1 MKHLVSERQSRILQ
15 AVIKEYIE
23 EIRPV
28 SSETLARKYRL
39 EISPATIRNEFA
51 ELTAK
56 GYLEKPHTSAGRKP
70 TNRGYRYYVDTKILS
85 KKYSRTAALEHVKYD
100 IFEFAEMLATYS
112 KLLASV
118 WQEDEEM
125 AFRGLRMIFSQ
136 PEFQDADASLRLAQ
150 FLDDLPQILAK
161 LFSQNAAAGIF
172 IGDESPFWEN
182 DEISLLFRRVRFSN
196 RAWGIACI
204 IGPTR
209 MSYETNLKLLGF

>member
-15 AVIKEYIE
+15 AVVKEYIE

-28 SSETLARKYRL
+28 SSETLAKKYRL

-51 ELTAK
+51 ELTAI

-70 TNRGYRYYVDTKILS
+70 TNRGYRYYVDTEIFGKHRI
-85 KKYSRTAALEHVKYD
+85 KTDTVRYVKYD
-100 IFEFAEMLATYS
+100 IFEFAEMLANHS
-112 KLLASV
+112 KLLASI

-136 PEFQDADASLRLAQ
+136 PEFQDANASLRLAQ
-150 FLDDLPQILAK
+150 FLDDLPQILVK
-161 LFSQNAAAGIF
+161 LFSQNADAGIF